1 MFQPWP
7 FRHNINKSKTQK
19 KTKMVL
25 RRVQENFILFL
36 ENLTKTCS
44 TERTNKVWC
53 ERNKTEREY
62 IEANKLANVRRDVYN
77 KKKR

>member
-1 MFQPWP
+1 
-7 FRHNINKSKTQK
+7 
-19 KTKMVL
+19 MVL

-44 TERTNKVWC
+44 TERTNKLWC